1 MAFCKYCGKPLNN
14 GEKCNCSESKKNDM
28 AFAMEQERL
37 RKQYYIQQQQKAQQN
52 KGRGQQQGW
61 NQNQINGGGQQPGW
75 NPNQINGGGQQPG
88 WNPNQINGGGQQ
100 PGWNPNQYSGWENL
114 NNSKA
119 AASVGKNLLSTIV
132 DTFRSPIDAVKN
144 LGKSKSIAE
153 SFIIIGI
160 CMVIIF
166 FEMLIASVILELLSK
181 NIFGD
186 IDINI
191 VGPVVKYT
199 LLILIGLFLWG
210 LLVAGLMLAT
220 SKYIFHEK
228 INFIQ
233 TYAVVTIKTFAATVL
248 FTAYI
253 IFTIA
258 MAFFASLFR
267 EEIVA
272 QIVKFVMFV
281 FLAVIMFPNL
291 ISTYG
296 YYEILSKKP
305 SVRIYEILVMNLV
318 LLVVSYLIGIVAV
331 HILQEYLQEMG
342 SSLLMSLL
350 GF

>member
-52 KGRGQQQGW
+52 KVRGQQQGW
-61 NQNQINGGGQQPGW
+61 NQ
-75 NPNQINGGGQQPG
+75 NQINGGGQQPG

-318 LLVVSYLIGIVAV
+318 LLVVSYIIGIIAS
-331 HILQEYLQEMG
+331 HIIMAYIQDAASSMLMG
-342 SSLLMSLL
+342 LL